1 MPSLIFASLY
11 SERSEAMARA
21 RRLAASG
28 VSISAGMREI
38 YSEPQ
43 PGRTFPL
50 RLSLKRS
57 RPRRQRLVRLS
68 QLGVPV
74 RHVGQR
80 EEGEPLLVER
90 PRARWTAEEWG
101 PARPDRM
108 AQEPH
113 VRLVRR
119 AAALL
124 EVAGDAGTDHVF
136 PARHA
141 APAARNDVIEVQLGA
156 GRLAPA
162 VLAGVAV
169 AGVDVQAAEADAR
182 ARQVVVRLKKNHPW
196 HADPLASGP
205 DRLFVDRGGQL
216 RPAFEV
222 ERLVLL
228 VHRLGSAAVEQDQG
242 PAHGCDVHGLIQAI
256 QDQDARR

>member
-1 MPSLIFASLY
+1 
-11 SERSEAMARA
+11 MARA

-38 YSEPQ
+38 YSEPRAGRIFRAQ
-43 PGRTFPL
+43 PRPPEVAQGL
-50 RLSLKRS
+50 RWSEVIRQFRMPRVLVSLA
-57 RPRRQRLVRLS
+57 

-80 EEGEPLLVER
+80 QERKPLLVER
-90 PRARWTAEEWG
+90 PRARWTAEERG

-108 AQEPH
+108 AQELH
-113 VRLVRR
+113 ARLVRR

-124 EVAGDAGTDHVF
+124 QVARDAGTDHVL
-136 PARHA
+136 PAGDA

-169 AGVDVQAAEADAR
+169 ARVDVQAAEADAG

-196 HADPLASGP
+196 HANALTRGP

-228 VHRLGSAAVEQDQG
+228 VHRLGCAAVEEDQG
-242 PAHGCDVHGLIQAI
+242 PAHGCDVHGLVETI